1 MSRSMETMKRAVDAG
16 YWFLFRYDPRKERP
30 FQLDSKAPKGSY
42 LDYIMSEVRYSSLKL
57 AFPER
62 ANELFEKAE
71 EESKEKFEKLQ
82 RREEAGL

>member
-1 MSRSMETMKRAVDAG
+1 
-16 YWFLFRYDPRKERP
+16 
-30 FQLDSKAPKGSY
+30 
-42 LDYIMSEVRYSSLKL
+42 MSEVRYSSLKL